1 MKIKDAGRNG
11 ALIFARKNNLLN
23 FVLVDSDSTKIISPK
38 EGLEMFKK
46 YSESSYSGADEKLE
60 SYLARFKANPK
71 IDDRKLPQKEKGLCD
86 YIDFLK
92 NEYDLQDE
100 YLDRLREAVVH
111 SAISNYAM
119 KEMLKILKVAAEGR
133 EEITE
138 SLQKLRLLVPE
149 VYLDKLISS
158 IDEHK
163 REIED
168 AQIIIIEQLSKD

>member
-1 MKIKDAGRNG
+1 M
-11 ALIFARKNNLLN
+11 
-23 FVLVDSDSTKIISPK
+23 
-38 EGLEMFKK
+38 
-46 YSESSYSGADEKLE
+46 
-60 SYLARFKANPK
+60 
-71 IDDRKLPQKEKGLCD
+71 
-86 YIDFLK
+86 
-92 NEYDLQDE
+92 
-100 YLDRLREAVVH
+100 DRLREAVVH